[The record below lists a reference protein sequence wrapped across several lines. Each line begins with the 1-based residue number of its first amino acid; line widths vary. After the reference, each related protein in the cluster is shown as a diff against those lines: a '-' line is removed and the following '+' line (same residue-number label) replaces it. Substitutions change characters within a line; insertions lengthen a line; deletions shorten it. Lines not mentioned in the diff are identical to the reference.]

1 MSLLVGLF
9 SAVVA
14 QAAVVDRVA
23 AVVNDDV
30 VTLSEVYELGGDYI
44 EQATAAAAEPAPT
57 RREMELEVLDTLIM
71 RRLISQEI
79 ERLGL
84 DISDLEVDRAIEDVA
99 MRNGL
104 DTEALRREVGKT
116 GMAWADYR
124 AEIRESLRQMRFSQA
139 VIQPRIKVDEDQM
152 KDAWRRTYANDD
164 RPRRY
169 DLGMIFI
176 PFPQGPATSD
186 ELREQTRAV
195 AVDAVARIRGG
206 TSFEAVAKELDK
218 GPYAEKGGRYGLMR
232 AEELRGSLGPV
243 LLRLE
248 PGQVSDPHEDN
259 LGLWV
264 LTSYGEVMEEPPPLE
279 EVRDDLMETVYA
291 GRIEEETDQWY
302 RQARRRAAVDVKLRT
317 PTGP

>member
-9 SAVVA
+9 AAAVA

-44 EQATAAAAEPAPT
+44 EQASAAAAESAPT

-104 DTEALRREVGKT
+104 DTEALRREVVKT
-116 GMAWADYR
+116 GMAWPDYR

-152 KDAWRRTYANDD
+152 KDAWRRTYASDD

-176 PFPQGPATSD
+176 PFPQGPATPD
-186 ELREQTRAV
+186 ELRDQTRAV
-195 AVDAVARIRGG
+195 AVDAVGRIRGG
-206 TSFEAVAKELDK
+206 ASFEEVAKELDK

-248 PGQVSDPHEDN
+248 PGQVSEPHEDN
-259 LGLWV
+259 LGLWI
-264 LTSYGEVMEEPPPLE
+264 LTNYGEVMEEPPPLE
-279 EVRDDLMETVYA
+279 EVREDLMETVYA